1 MPFREND
8 DCLFRPEKG
17 MLLNGTELWLVQL
30 SVAYFSWNNK
40 NRTPNTE
47 ISREKKD
54 NYLRVIWRRRSSKG
68 KMWHDFVAGKY
79 GSPFSA
85 YCFNHS
91 LICTEIDFQYNF
103 FRLDKNPLSVM
114 SVCFVALFSI
124 LHDLQFWSV
133 SSREFRCQISVQQ
146 KCFTFEPA
154 QFNFNRKI
162 ESVDAIHK
170 MLRPNSHH

>member
-133 SSREFRCQISVQQ
+133 SSREFVA
-146 KCFTFEPA
+146 KF
-154 QFNFNRKI
+154 QFNRNVSHLNPHNLISI
-162 ESVDAIHK
+162 EKSSQSTQFIKCKAK
-170 MLRPNSHH
+170 